1 MEDLERTVIELDQR
15 AKSNTKRLDRLE
27 AITEAV
33 QDLATSVKLMAQNL
47 EHVNVAQEQQS
58 KRLETLEKLPAERW
72 TSMMRTILA
81 SAVSTLTGGL
91 VGAMAALL
99 IR

>member
-1 MEDLERTVIELDQR
+1 MEEMERTIIEVEQR
-15 AKSNTKRLDRLE
+15 EKSNTKRLDRLE
-27 AITEAV
+27 TITDAV
-33 QDLATSVKLMAQNL
+33 WELATSVKLMAQNL
-47 EHVNVAQEQQS
+47 ERVNGEQEQQS

-72 TSMMRTILA
+72 NSMMRTILA